1 MAILHFEAELKIYI
15 CRTFKILEDWFPS
28 DGYSHFF
35 FSGRQSSH
43 ESLYII
49 RRFVFGTFTD
59 KGGITNPLNI
69 VLKTLSSE
77 AGVTNIEIT
86 LFTVVFRV
94 LINHVGIVVFVL
106 SYLRA
111 AREGSVVLSEEDL
124 GHTGNIGD

>member
-1 MAILHFEAELKIYI
+1 MSGYYFFLLYLQLERILFTIQY
-15 CRTFKILEDWFPS
+15 
-28 DGYSHFF
+28 FF
-35 FSGRQSSH
+35 LSET
-43 ESLYII
+43 ESLYIY
-49 RRFVFGTFTD
+49 RRLVFRTFTD
-59 KGGITNPLNI
+59 KSGITNPLDV